1 MAEFK
6 APDGGYLFNAEQFAV
21 TKDNL
26 GRPVV
31 NFVSGAVGTS
41 IVVNGK
47 PGPVVNLT
55 CDDIPGGTQAIPM
68 TPEDKNQIKSNED
81 MCQVLDAEVGDI
93 KTELGTIKT
102 TLASKQ
108 NILTGATSMIT
119 EDNLEVNKIVVT
131 DDAGKIVASDV
142 SKDKLDYLVNVTSDI
157 QEQLNK
163 KLSSNED
170 VDFSEHAITN
180 AQKISTN
187 GVAPVY
193 IGSVIEP
200 SGTEGVRMTGVT
212 GGGVAFVKPD
222 TQNEY
227 VPVYGGTPTDVNH
240 LTNKQYVDDAIVE
253 KVKAYLESEEGR
265 NWINYLL
272 GEIVTGGENV

>member
-6 APDGGYLFNAEQFAV
+6 APDGGYLFNADQFAV

-47 PGPVVNLT
+47 PGPVVNLI
-55 CDDIPGGTQAIPM
+55 CDDIPGGTQAVPM

-81 MCQVLDAEVGDI
+81 MCQILDAEVGDI
-93 KTELGTIKT
+93 KTELGVIKT
-102 TLASKQ
+102 TLSSKQ
-108 NILTGATSMIT
+108 DILTGATSMIT
-119 EDNLEVNKIVVT
+119 EDNLEANKVVVT
-131 DDAGKIVASDV
+131 DDAGKVVASDV
-142 SKDKLDYLVNVTSDI
+142 DKDKLAYLANVISNI
-157 QEQLNK
+157 QEQLDA
-163 KLSSNED
+163 KLAADED

-200 SGTEGVRMTGVT
+200 SGTEGVKMTGVT

-222 TQNEY
+222 SQNDY
-227 VPVYGGTPTDVNH
+227 VPVYGGAPTDSNH
-240 LTNKQYVDDAIVE
+240 LTNKQYVDKAIIDE
-253 KVKAYLESEEGR
+253 LKAYLESEEGKDWL
-265 NWINYLL
+265 NILL
-272 GEIVTGGENV
+272 GKIITG

>member
-6 APDGGYLFNAEQFAV
+6 APDGGYLFNADQFAV

-26 GRPVV
+26 GRPIV

-55 CDDIPGGTQAIPM
+55 CDDIPGGTQAVPM

-81 MCQVLDAEVGDI
+81 MCQILDAEVGDI
-93 KTELGTIKT
+93 KTELGVIKT
-102 TLASKQ
+102 TLNSKQ
-108 NILTGATSMIT
+108 DILTGATSMIT
-119 EDNLEVNKIVVT
+119 DTNLEANKIVVT
-131 DDAGKIVASDV
+131 DDAGKVVASDV
-142 SKDKLDYLVNVTSDI
+142 NKDKLAYLANVTSNI
-157 QEQLNK
+157 QEQLDA
-163 KLSSNED
+163 KLAADED

-222 TQNEY
+222 SQNDY
-227 VPVYGGTPTDVNH
+227 VPVYGGAPTDENH
-240 LTNKQYVDDAIVE
+240 LTNKQYVDKAIIDE
-253 KVKAYLESEEGR
+253 LKAYLESEEGKDWL
-265 NWINYLL
+265 NILL
-272 GEIVTGGENV
+272 GKIITG

>member
-6 APDGGYLFNAEQFAV
+6 APDGGYLFNADQFAV
-21 TKDNL
+21 AKDNL
-26 GRPVV
+26 GRPIV

-55 CDDIPGGTQAIPM
+55 CDDIPGGTQAVPM

-81 MCQVLDAEVGDI
+81 MCQILDAEVGDI
-93 KTELGTIKT
+93 KTELGVIKT
-102 TLASKQ
+102 TLNSKQ
-108 NILTGATSMIT
+108 DILTGATSMIT
-119 EDNLEVNKIVVT
+119 DTNLEANKIVVT
-131 DDAGKIVASDV
+131 DDAGKVVASDV
-142 SKDKLDYLVNVTSDI
+142 DKDKLAYLVNVTSNI
-157 QEQLNK
+157 QEQLDA
-163 KLSSNED
+163 KLAADED

-222 TQNEY
+222 SQNDY
-227 VPVYGGTPTDVNH
+227 VPVYGGTPTDSNH
-240 LTNKQYVDDAIVE
+240 LTNKQYVDKAIINE
-253 KVKAYLESEEGR
+253 LKAYLESEEGKDWL
-265 NWINYLL
+265 NILL
-272 GEIVTGGENV
+272 GKIITG

>member
-6 APDGGYLFNAEQFAV
+6 APDGGYLFNADQFAV

-47 PGPVVNLT
+47 PGPVVNLI
-55 CDDIPGGTQAIPM
+55 CDDIPGGTQAVPM

-81 MCQVLDAEVGDI
+81 MCQILDAEVGDI
-93 KTELGTIKT
+93 KTELGVIKT
-102 TLASKQ
+102 TLSSKQ
-108 NILTGATSMIT
+108 DILTGATSMIT
-119 EDNLEVNKIVVT
+119 EDNLEANKVVVT
-131 DDAGKIVASDV
+131 DDAGKVVASDV
-142 SKDKLDYLVNVTSDI
+142 DKDKLAYLANVISNI
-157 QEQLNK
+157 QEQLDA
-163 KLSSNED
+163 KLAADED

-200 SGTEGVRMTGVT
+200 SGTEGVKMTGVT

-222 TQNEY
+222 SQNDY
-227 VPVYGGTPTDVNH
+227 VPVYGGAPTDSNH
-240 LTNKQYVDDAIVE
+240 LTNKQYVDKAIIDE
-253 KVKAYLESEEGR
+253 LKAYLESEEDKDWL
-265 NWINYLL
+265 NILL
-272 GEIVTGGENV
+272 GKIITG

>member
-6 APDGGYLFNAEQFAV
+6 APDGGYLFNADQFAV

-26 GRPVV
+26 GRPIV

-55 CDDIPGGTQAIPM
+55 CDDIPGGTQAVPM

-81 MCQVLDAEVGDI
+81 MCQILDAEVGDI
-93 KTELGTIKT
+93 KTELGVIKT
-102 TLASKQ
+102 TLNSKQ
-108 NILTGATSMIT
+108 DILTGATSMIT
-119 EDNLEVNKIVVT
+119 DTNLEANKIVVT
-131 DDAGKIVASDV
+131 DDAGKVVASDV
-142 SKDKLDYLVNVTSDI
+142 DKDKLAYLVNVTSNI
-157 QEQLNK
+157 QEQLDA
-163 KLSSNED
+163 KLAADED

-222 TQNEY
+222 SQNDY
-227 VPVYGGTPTDVNH
+227 VPVYGGTPTDSNH
-240 LTNKQYVDDAIVE
+240 LTNKQYVDKAIINE
-253 KVKAYLESEEGR
+253 LKAYLESEEGKDWL
-265 NWINYLL
+265 NILL
-272 GEIVTGGENV
+272 GKIITG

>member
-6 APDGGYLFNAEQFAV
+6 APDGGYLFNADQFAV

-26 GRPVV
+26 GRPIV

-55 CDDIPGGTQAIPM
+55 CDDIPGGTQAVPM

-81 MCQVLDAEVGDI
+81 MCQILDAEVGDI
-93 KTELGTIKT
+93 KTELGVIKT
-102 TLASKQ
+102 TLNSKQ
-108 NILTGATSMIT
+108 DILTGATSMIT
-119 EDNLEVNKIVVT
+119 DTNLEANKIVVT
-131 DDAGKIVASDV
+131 DDAGKVVASDV
-142 SKDKLDYLVNVTSDI
+142 DKDKLAYLANVTSNI
-157 QEQLNK
+157 QEQLDA
-163 KLSSNED
+163 KLAADED

-222 TQNEY
+222 SQNDY
-227 VPVYGGTPTDVNH
+227 VPVYGGTPTDSNH
-240 LTNKQYVDDAIVE
+240 LTNKQYVDKAIINE
-253 KVKAYLESEEGR
+253 LKAYLESEEGKDWL
-265 NWINYLL
+265 NILL
-272 GEIVTGGENV
+272 GKIITG

>member
-6 APDGGYLFNAEQFAV
+6 APDGGYLFNAEQFV
-21 TKDNL
+21 ITKDGL

-55 CDDIPGGTQAIPM
+55 CDDIPGGANAVPM

-93 KTELGTIKT
+93 KTELGVIKT

-108 NILTGATSMIT
+108 NILTGATSMLT
-119 EDNLEVNKIVVT
+119 EDNLEANKVVVT
-131 DDAGKIVASDV
+131 DDAGKIIASDTD
-142 SKDKLDYLVNVTSDI
+142 KDKLSYLTNVTSDI
-157 QEQLNK
+157 QEQLDK

-170 VDFSEHAITN
+170 INFSEHAITN

-227 VPVYGGTPTDVNH
+227 VSVYGGTPNDSNH
-240 LTNKQYVDDAIVE
+240 LTTKQYVDSAIVNE
-253 KVKAYLESEEGR
+253 LKAYLESEEGKT
-265 NWINYLL
+265 WIKNIL
-272 GEIVTGGENV
+272 GI

>member
-6 APDGGYLFNAEQFAV
+6 APDGGYLFNADQFAV
-21 TKDNL
+21 AKDNL
-26 GRPVV
+26 GRPIV

-55 CDDIPGGTQAIPM
+55 CDDIPGGTQAVPM

-81 MCQVLDAEVGDI
+81 MCQILDAEVGDI
-93 KTELGTIKT
+93 KTELGVIKT
-102 TLASKQ
+102 TLNSKQ
-108 NILTGATSMIT
+108 DILTGATSMIT
-119 EDNLEVNKIVVT
+119 DTNLEANKIVVT
-131 DDAGKIVASDV
+131 DDAGKVVASDV
-142 SKDKLDYLVNVTSDI
+142 DKDKLAYLANVTSNI
-157 QEQLNK
+157 QEQLDAK
-163 KLSSNED
+163 VTAGED

-200 SGTEGVRMTGVT
+200 QGTTGVRMTGVT

-222 TQNEY
+222 SQNDY
-227 VPVYGGTPTDVNH
+227 VPVYGGAPTDSNH
-240 LTNKQYVDDAIVE
+240 LTNKQYVDKAIIDE
-253 KVKAYLESEEGR
+253 LKAYLESEEGKD
-265 NWINYLL
+265 
-272 GEIVTGGENV
+272 